1 MRSIVPKFKI
11 LITNKGVRLKGGE
24 AEITTGFC
32 MLVRALKEE
41 GFSEEML
48 KDNFELGMLSKE
60 DAIKKMV
67 SNIKEKLD
75 RMFEKLGEEKEDE

>member
-24 AEITTGFC
+24 AEIMTGFC

-41 GFSEEML
+41 GFSAEML
-48 KDNFELGMLSKE
+48 KDNFELGMLDRT
-60 DAIKKMV
+60 DAIKKMMGG
-67 SNIKEKLD
+67 IKEKLD
-75 RMFEKLGEEKEDE
+75 RMFEKLREEKEDE